1 MCISNELSSEIAVA
15 LLVTKDKT
23 DLELRRLKQI
33 VIEVHSVL
41 QQMAEVE
48 RAAGRRARKQTLML
62 GSRFRKLES

>member
-1 MCISNELSSEIAVA
+1 MCISNELSSEIAIA

-33 VIEVHSVL
+33 VMEVHAVL

-48 RAAGRRARKQTLML
+48 AASRRVRRQNLTIS
-62 GSRFRKLES
+62 SRCKNHEP